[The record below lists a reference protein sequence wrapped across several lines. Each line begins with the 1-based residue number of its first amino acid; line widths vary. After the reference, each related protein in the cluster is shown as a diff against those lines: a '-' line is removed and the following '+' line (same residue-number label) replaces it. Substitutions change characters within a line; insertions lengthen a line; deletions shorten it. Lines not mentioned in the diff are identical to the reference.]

1 MDDRVAAAWSLLP
14 NYLGQHV
21 ALSAAALV
29 LGLALSL
36 PLSILAHRN
45 TAVRWPVLAFASLIQ
60 TIPSLALLALFYPL
74 LLALSAASAALFG
87 RGFSALGFLPSLLAL
102 TLYSMLPILRNAVA
116 GLQGVDADVRE
127 AAAGVGMTNRQ
138 MLLEVE
144 LPLAAPV
151 IMAGVR
157 TAAVWVIGTATLST
171 PVGQTSL
178 GNYIFSGLQTENWVS
193 VLFGCAAA
201 ALLALIVDQLLGLIE
216 RGLAHRNRRVVL
228 GGAIGLVAGAILAM
242 APAFSHP
249 RSAYVI
255 GAKSFTEQY
264 ILAQLITDELEE
276 RNLNATRRSGLGSA
290 VIFRALASGEIDAY
304 VDYSG
309 TIWTTQMGRTD
320 NPSRDAV
327 LAEMGRW
334 VKERHGITSL
344 GSLGFENA
352 YALAMRRSRAQSL
365 GVRTIEDLAR
375 VAPRLTIGG
384 DFEFFSRP
392 EWSAARD
399 AYGLSF
405 AAQREYQSTFMYRAV
420 ADGSVDVISA
430 FSSDGRITAFDL
442 VTLAD
447 PRRAIPPYDAVLLV
461 SPRRARDQG
470 FLAALRPLVGA
481 IPVEAMRDASLSV
494 DRETDKRSVGEAA
507 AALAQTTGVDDAS

>member
-1 MDDRVAAAWSLLP
+1 
-14 NYLGQHV
+14 
-21 ALSAAALV
+21 
-29 LGLALSL
+29 
-36 PLSILAHRN
+36 
-45 TAVRWPVLAFASLIQ
+45 
-60 TIPSLALLALFYPL
+60 
-74 LLALSAASAALFG
+74 
-87 RGFSALGFLPSLLAL
+87 
-102 TLYSMLPILRNAVA
+102 
-116 GLQGVDADVRE
+116 
-127 AAAGVGMTNRQ
+127 MTNRQ

-216 RGLAHRNRRVVL
+216 RGLAQRNRRTVL
-228 GGAIGLVAGAILAM
+228 AGAVGLVAGAILAM
-242 APAFSHP
+242 APAFSQP
-249 RSAYVI
+249 RSVYVI

-276 RNLNATRRSGLGSA
+276 RNLSATRRSGLGSA

-320 NPSRDAV
+320 NPGRDAV
-327 LAEMGRW
+327 LTEMGRW
-334 VKERHGITSL
+334 LKERHGIVSL

-352 YALAMRRSRAQSL
+352 YALAMRRSRAQDL
-365 GVRTIEDLAR
+365 GVRTIQDLAR

-392 EWSAARD
+392 EWRAARD

-430 FSSDGRITAFDL
+430 FSSDGRVTAFDL

-461 SPRRARDQG
+461 SPRRARDQR
-470 FLAALRPLVGA
+470 FLTALRPLVGA

-507 AALAQTTGVDDAS
+507 AALAQTTGLDDAS